1 MRETLT
7 RRRGENGHRPD
18 PEAALV
24 DRFAAVARTQIERIE
39 ALLACR
45 WPLGRETAERHGVV
59 WSSDVRDPEFR
70 KVLRNLARLISDAE
84 GIHRRVNLTAPDLA
98 ELTEAASLPRRAP
111 WTVEVLLARRFRLE
125 ALLIDLGDE
134 KYIRERAAAFFM
146 ERRGTGLHWST
157 MYGRRT
163 PPVLTGMGG
172 HGRGPADPD
181 AVGLTRRM
189 LQQLVAAKHFD
200 DVPVRNRNELSLRA
214 LRLIAPVVLVASAAF
229 ALAIALVEGDDHV
242 LQLAASAGALGAALG
257 TLIRVRDDLVP
268 GAQIR
273 EFTPFFLAQVTVGAT
288 AGMLAFLVNR
298 SGIVAIGG
306 GASGLAAV
314 SFALGFTEAAFLR
327 LIARVATLGGG
338 GAAPAGGPAAPR
350 DEDR

>member
-7 RRRGENGHRPD
+7 RRRGDNGHRPD

-24 DRFAAVARTQIERIE
+24 DRFAAASRAELERIE

-45 WPLGRETAERHGVV
+45 WPAGRETAERHGVV

-70 KVLRNLARLISDAE
+70 KVLRSLARLIADAE
-84 GIHRRVNLTAPDLA
+84 GIHRRVDLTAPDLA
-98 ELTEAASLPRRAP
+98 EVTEAISLPRRAP
-111 WTVEVLLARRFRLE
+111 WTIEVLLARRFRLE

-134 KYIRERAAAFFM
+134 KYIRERAAAFYM
-146 ERRGTGLHWST
+146 ERRGVGVRWST
-157 MYGRRT
+157 MYGTRT
-163 PPVLTGMGG
+163 PPVLAGLA
-172 HGRGPADPD
+172 GRDGRPD
-181 AVGLTRRM
+181 AGEVAQTRRM
-189 LQQLVAAKHFD
+189 LQQLVAAKQFD

-214 LRLIAPVVLVASAAF
+214 LRLIAPVVLLASAAF
-229 ALAIALVEGDDHV
+229 ALAIALVEGDDNV

-273 EFTPFFLAQVTVGAT
+273 EFTPFFMAQVTVGAT
-288 AGMLAFLVNR
+288 AGMLAFLIDR
-298 SGIVAIGG
+298 SGILAIGG
-306 GASGLAAV
+306 GASGLAAL

-327 LIARVATLGGG
+327 LIARVADLAGGAP
-338 GAAPAGGPAAPR
+338 GAAPAPPSRPG
-350 DEDR
+350 E

>member
-1 MRETLT
+1 MLETRG
-7 RRRGENGHRPD
+7 RRRTDNGHRPD

-45 WPLGRETAERHGVV
+45 WPLGRETAERHGVI

-70 KVLRNLARLISDAE
+70 KVLRNLGRLIADAE
-84 GIHRRVNLTAPDLA
+84 GIHRRVDLAARDLA
-98 ELTEAASLPRRAP
+98 ELTEAVTLPRRAP
-111 WTVEVLLARRFRLE
+111 WTIEVLLARRFRLE

-134 KYIRERAAAFFM
+134 KYIRERAAAFYM
-146 ERRGTGLHWST
+146 ERRGAGVHWSS

-163 PPVLTGMGG
+163 PPVLAGIGG
-172 HGRGPADPD
+172 PGRGPDAD
-181 AVGLTRRM
+181 AVAVTRRM

-200 DVPVRNRNELSLRA
+200 DVPVRNRNELTLRA

-257 TLIRVRDDLVP
+257 ILIRVRDDLVP

-273 EFTPFFLAQVTVGAT
+273 EFTPFFISQVTVGAT
-288 AGMLAFLVNR
+288 AGMLAFLIDR
-298 SGIVAIGG
+298 SGILTIGG
-306 GASGLAAV
+306 GASGLAAL

-327 LIARVATLGGG
+327 LIARVADL
-338 GAAPAGGPAAPR
+338 AGGPGGASPLRAPGG
-350 DEDR
+350 EG